1 MPNDSNGTTV
11 GQSGSHERFKQRVR
25 KQIKNMAPA
34 DLDPYR
40 EIQFSDT
47 LYLHVGSHPNGEG
60 SIELTAIVPH
70 DHNGGYDT
78 DASQL
83 TEIPDTESFYQAI
96 IEALNSV
103 TEGNH
108 DETAFHITE
117 QVDDGTW
124 ERDANTYD
132 TFEIE
137 VEITE

>member
-11 GQSGSHERFKQRVR
+11 GKSGSHERFKRRVR

-47 LYLHVGSHPNGEG
+47 LYLHVGSHPNGAG

-78 DASQL
+78 DANQL
-83 TEIPDTESFYQAI
+83 FEVPEIEEFYNAVI
-96 IEALNSV
+96 DALNSV

-108 DETAFHITE
+108 DKTPFYLME
-117 QVDDGTW
+117 QVTDGTW
-124 ERDANTYD
+124 ERDANTYE
-132 TFEIE
+132 THEIE
-137 VEITE
+137 VELTE